1 MRHHNFVDEKESVI
15 KEMSRNKNILPQ
27 KTRAV
32 GRPKVDYSKISK
44 VWIEDYNLKNCEPTK

>member
-1 MRHHNFVDEKESVI
+1 MRHHNFVDEKENVI
-15 KEMSRNKNILPQ
+15 KEMSRNKKILEK

-44 VWIEDYNLKNCEPTK
+44 VWIEDYNLKTCEAK